1 VSIRAS
7 SPYCFCWL
15 SRLRRLRSSGSGCNS
30 FSKNARLWP
39 RGRWRAARQPGQTIV
54 RSLENLLS
62 GSGRRVAEGQLPRGE
77 VRFTISDS
85 GIRVDLAN
93 GVLWLPAPLHL
104 HAAALAPFRDA
115 EVLEFQGNAD
125 RAISQYE
132 PGSRPGNPA
141 AKFHSGGETP
151 AGGLPAV
158 LIGVSPRRLLK
169 AAIYNRT

>member
-1 VSIRAS
+1 MK
-7 SPYCFCWL
+7 
-15 SRLRRLRSSGSGCNS
+15 GG
-30 FSKNARLWP
+30 RLWSVNSRKLAILFLLVVAP
-39 RGRWRAARQPGQTIV
+39 PAVTLVWLGLQFLQQERSLMAQREVESRQAAGQTIV

-62 GSGRRVAEGQLPRGE
+62 GSGRRVAEGPLPRGE

-93 GVLWLPAPLHL
+93 GVLWLPAPLRL

-141 AKFHSGGETP
+141 AKFHSGGETR

-158 LIGVSPRRLLK
+158 SLSG
-169 AAIYNRT
+169 